1 MSAPFFGERTNTPFA
16 VEYPQLSNSSLRC
29 EDGGRMGTSLQK
41 RSDQWTQI
49 KLSYS
54 ANGPDMFALVT
65 SILQEPNEPEAIA
78 DWDPLSKLF
87 PPSWTMNLENNS
99 RYSRLF
105 PTKIWDH
112 ENHTN
117 VVDAQ
122 SSYEEKWGEASPTEQ
137 LSRQLSDLQVSCS
150 WPAPSRPCS
159 PPSDEVL
166 NTPDP
171 QNEFSTLNCFNQQ
184 SNIVPE
190 CSYGKKQA
198 SISRRNHSSSQIW
211 AEFCGEDQES
221 TTQEALR
228 ASDTESSSASFVQL
242 PHSATTDGVWDPA
255 VQENPLCA
263 KRCTYESPQS
273 LSFLTSPFQQENS
286 IPEGKLHQNYRQNCP
301 DNLSTLL
308 DNIKIKHSAYPL
320 RDSSNRLSPP
330 PSLKH
335 QNSSCGGDDKHLK
348 SRSLN
353 PPRAS
358 CATNKKRKRVNAFS
372 SVPSANGSVVQTFGS
387 QAAPRKCSSLQNSG
401 FSSCKENLKPH
412 NSVGCSPVDLQAPQQ
427 EYVGEILRDASSPG
441 WPQGPSANRLA
452 KGHGLENEPSI
463 DNAGQSMG
471 QTERR
476 RKMNPASVSPDWT
489 ELDALRSK
497 KKLDHLFH
505 FINPSFLPFFIDYSQ
520 IPNFPVFHPPPF
532 SPVNLHY
539 ENVPHLS
546 HFINHLS
553 CGDASAPYHTFS
565 PQLPRKKSVPKG
577 GPAHTLHVCLEE
589 CYKQCRLLKKERKKT
604 QADLAKAFPENSF
617 ASSEEILLSPLPAR
631 PSRVD
636 RLIWIQF
643 QERATVCT
651 LLGKMEHLCD
661 VSIHSRI
668 SATLG
673 RHLEA
678 IHTTQARRKDEILN
692 ASNQRPGTSCVTME
706 KDILALASAVNE
718 LTSSTRKTRTTL

>member
-1 MSAPFFGERTNTPFA
+1 
-16 VEYPQLSNSSLRC
+16 
-29 EDGGRMGTSLQK
+29 MGTSLQK

-87 PPSWTMNLENNS
+87 PPSWTMNVENNS

-122 SSYEEKWGEASPTEQ
+122 GSYEEKWGEASPTEQ
-137 LSRQLSDLQVSCS
+137 LSRQLSDL
-150 WPAPSRPCS
+150 
-159 PPSDEVL
+159 
-166 NTPDP
+166 
-171 QNEFSTLNCFNQQ
+171 
-184 SNIVPE
+184 
-190 CSYGKKQA
+190 
-198 SISRRNHSSSQIW
+198 
-211 AEFCGEDQES
+211 
-221 TTQEALR
+221 
-228 ASDTESSSASFVQL
+228 
-242 PHSATTDGVWDPA
+242 
-255 VQENPLCA
+255 
-263 KRCTYESPQS
+263 
-273 LSFLTSPFQQENS
+273 
-286 IPEGKLHQNYRQNCP
+286 
-301 DNLSTLL
+301 
-308 DNIKIKHSAYPL
+308 
-320 RDSSNRLSPP
+320 
-330 PSLKH
+330 
-335 QNSSCGGDDKHLK
+335 
-348 SRSLN
+348 
-353 PPRAS
+353 
-358 CATNKKRKRVNAFS
+358 
-372 SVPSANGSVVQTFGS
+372 
-387 QAAPRKCSSLQNSG
+387 
-401 FSSCKENLKPH
+401 
-412 NSVGCSPVDLQAPQQ
+412 
-427 EYVGEILRDASSPG
+427 
-441 WPQGPSANRLA
+441 
-452 KGHGLENEPSI
+452 
-463 DNAGQSMG
+463 
-471 QTERR
+471 
-476 RKMNPASVSPDWT
+476 
-489 ELDALRSK
+489 
-497 KKLDHLFH
+497 
-505 FINPSFLPFFIDYSQ
+505 
-520 IPNFPVFHPPPF
+520 
-532 SPVNLHY
+532 
-539 ENVPHLS
+539 
-546 HFINHLS
+546 
-553 CGDASAPYHTFS
+553 
-565 PQLPRKKSVPKG
+565 QLPRKKSVPKG

-643 QERATVCT
+643 QERARVCT

-718 LTSSTRKTRTTL
+718 LTSSTRKTRTTLWCAFQTALPKTLTGNSDLASIPLQTKILRKGEDKENERVN

>member
-137 LSRQLSDLQVSCS
+137 LSRQLSDLQ
-150 WPAPSRPCS
+150 
-159 PPSDEVL
+159 
-166 NTPDP
+166 
-171 QNEFSTLNCFNQQ
+171 
-184 SNIVPE
+184 
-190 CSYGKKQA
+190 
-198 SISRRNHSSSQIW
+198 
-211 AEFCGEDQES
+211 
-221 TTQEALR
+221 
-228 ASDTESSSASFVQL
+228 
-242 PHSATTDGVWDPA
+242 
-255 VQENPLCA
+255 
-263 KRCTYESPQS
+263 
-273 LSFLTSPFQQENS
+273 
-286 IPEGKLHQNYRQNCP
+286 
-301 DNLSTLL
+301 
-308 DNIKIKHSAYPL
+308 
-320 RDSSNRLSPP
+320 
-330 PSLKH
+330 
-335 QNSSCGGDDKHLK
+335 
-348 SRSLN
+348 
-353 PPRAS
+353 
-358 CATNKKRKRVNAFS
+358 
-372 SVPSANGSVVQTFGS
+372 
-387 QAAPRKCSSLQNSG
+387 
-401 FSSCKENLKPH
+401 
-412 NSVGCSPVDLQAPQQ
+412 
-427 EYVGEILRDASSPG
+427 
-441 WPQGPSANRLA
+441 
-452 KGHGLENEPSI
+452 
-463 DNAGQSMG
+463 
-471 QTERR
+471 
-476 RKMNPASVSPDWT
+476 
-489 ELDALRSK
+489 
-497 KKLDHLFH
+497 
-505 FINPSFLPFFIDYSQ
+505 
-520 IPNFPVFHPPPF
+520 
-532 SPVNLHY
+532 
-539 ENVPHLS
+539 
-546 HFINHLS
+546 
-553 CGDASAPYHTFS
+553 
-565 PQLPRKKSVPKG
+565 
-577 GPAHTLHVCLEE
+577 
-589 CYKQCRLLKKERKKT
+589 T

-718 LTSSTRKTRTTL
+718 LTSSTRKTRTTLWCAFQTALPKTLTGNSDLASIPLQTKILRKGEDKENERVN